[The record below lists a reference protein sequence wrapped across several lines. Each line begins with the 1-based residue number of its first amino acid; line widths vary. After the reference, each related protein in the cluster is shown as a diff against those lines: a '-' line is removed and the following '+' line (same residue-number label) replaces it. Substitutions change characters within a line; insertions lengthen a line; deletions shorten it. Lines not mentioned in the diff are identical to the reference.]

1 MQLSFS
7 GMLGWG
13 EVEDGRRS
21 APQNKVEVEDGRRS
35 APQNEVEV
43 EDGRRSAPQNEVE
56 VEDEVEVRWEVSS

>member
-1 MQLSFS
+1 MLLSFS

-21 APQNKVEVEDGRRS
+21 APQNEVEDGRRS

-43 EDGRRSAPQNEVE
+43 EV
-56 VEDEVEVRWEVSS
+56 EVEVRWEVSS

>member
-1 MQLSFS
+1 MLLSFS

-13 EVEDGRRS
+13 
-21 APQNKVEVEDGRRS
+21 EVEDGRRS

-56 VEDEVEVRWEVSS
+56 V